1 VQACSLV
8 TADDASSATAKTLT
22 QGSEAAVPGACF
34 YASADGKTDVI
45 VFAQVYADAS
55 AAQAVSI
62 DQIAAALTGAGNGL
76 GTATVVSGIGDK
88 ALEYSVS
95 SSGSTGLII
104 IVFKSNVLLMI
115 AMLPTPAQDPPAIR
129 FVFGRH
135 RYTWL
140 QGVPEYAFGSLAKG
154 QAAMSLAQ
162 IKMPQLGESVTEGTV
177 DKWLKNEGDFVKRD
191 EPLVEVVTD
200 KVNAEIP
207 SPFEGKLVKIAAA
220 SGETVRVGAVIAQIE
235 VGAAAAARPDA
246 AKTPA
251 PSQPEAAAANAA
263 AGAPVARAAAPAAV
277 VQAAREPLRLSPAV
291 RKLVAEHG
299 VDVAS
304 LRGTG
309 MGGRVTRDDVLAALG
324 GTQAAPI
331 AVVSAPAPT
340 AKAPAPAAT
349 SPVRIDGAREELVKL
364 SVMRRSIA
372 EHMVRSLATSPHAWT
387 LQEVDVTNL
396 VRYREA
402 EKESF
407 KARHGMPLTYLP
419 FVVQIVC
426 GALKEYPWLNS
437 TWTDEGV
444 IVKRYINL
452 GIAVSIPDGLIVPV
466 IKDADQRGFTD
477 MVRSLNDLIER
488 ARNKQLRPEDVQGG
502 TFTLNNTGATGSI
515 ASQPIINQPQ
525 AAILTTESIV
535 KRAVVIGDAIA
546 VRHMMNMCLS
556 FDHRIIDGMMAGQ
569 FLSAVKK
576 RLDEWTPGS
585 IQL

>member
-1 VQACSLV
+1 
-8 TADDASSATAKTLT
+8 
-22 QGSEAAVPGACF
+22 
-34 YASADGKTDVI
+34 
-45 VFAQVYADAS
+45 
-55 AAQAVSI
+55 
-62 DQIAAALTGAGNGL
+62 
-76 GTATVVSGIGDK
+76 
-88 ALEYSVS
+88 
-95 SSGSTGLII
+95 
-104 IVFKSNVLLMI
+104 
-115 AMLPTPAQDPPAIR
+115 
-129 FVFGRH
+129 
-135 RYTWL
+135 
-140 QGVPEYAFGSLAKG
+140 
-154 QAAMSLAQ
+154 
-162 IKMPQLGESVTEGTV
+162 MPQLGESVTEGTV

-207 SPFEGKLVKIAAA
+207 SPFEGKLVKITAA

-235 VGAAAAARPDA
+235 VG
-246 AKTPA
+246 
-251 PSQPEAAAANAA
+251 
-263 AGAPVARAAAPAAV
+263 GAPAAAPDTAKSAAPRQV
-277 VQAAREPLRLSPAV
+277 RAAGPTETTAAASGQAARAPAPAEAAEPGGEGLRLSPAV

-299 VDVAS
+299 IDPGS

-309 MGGRVTRDDVLAALG
+309 MGGRVTRDDVLAAAG
-324 GTQAAPI
+324 GAQAAA
-331 AVVSAPAPT
+331 AVAVPAP
-340 AKAPAPAAT
+340 KAPAPAA
-349 SPVRIDGAREELVKL
+349 PHPARVDGAREELVKL
-364 SVMRRSIA
+364 SVMRRAIA
-372 EHMVRSLATSPHAWT
+372 DHMVRSLATSPHAWT
-387 LQEVDVTNL
+387 LQEVDVTSL

-407 KARHGMPLTYLP
+407 KARHGVSLTYLP

-426 GALKEYPWLNS
+426 SALKEFPWLNS

-444 IVKRYINL
+444 VLKHYINL

-466 IKDADQRGFTD
+466 LKDADQRGFTD
-477 MVRSLNDLIER
+477 MVRSLNDLINR
-488 ARNKQLRPEDVQGG
+488 ARNKQLKPEDVQAG
-502 TFTLNNTGATGSI
+502 TFTLNNTGATGSV